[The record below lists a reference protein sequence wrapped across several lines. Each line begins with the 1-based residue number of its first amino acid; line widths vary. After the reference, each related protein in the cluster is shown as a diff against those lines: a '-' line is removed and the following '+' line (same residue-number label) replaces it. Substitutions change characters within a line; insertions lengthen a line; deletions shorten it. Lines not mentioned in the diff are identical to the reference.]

1 MEVLGTYGETRW
13 LPKYKILR
21 KVHQARD
28 LFLRVLEDR
37 HWDVAALEM
46 LSCERM
52 NYVLQILDPLRILT
66 VDAQQG
72 HAGLPPYRVQRL
84 VHDLQT
90 VKCLKET
97 LDAPG
102 YAIALRNSSLAFADQ
117 YFPQKPSEYG
127 DCVARAF
134 AADLYL
140 CHKVTKYG
148 AKDVQMT

>member
-1 MEVLGTYGETRW
+1 MEHNNDTTTTEEHRIAWRVLGTHGETRW

-72 HAGLPPYRVQRL
+72 DAGLAPYRVQRL
-84 VHDLQT
+84 IHDLQT
-90 VKCLKET
+90 VK
-97 LDAPG
+97 
-102 YAIALRNSSLAFADQ
+102 
-117 YFPQKPSEYG
+117 
-127 DCVARAF
+127 
-134 AADLYL
+134 
-140 CHKVTKYG
+140 
-148 AKDVQMT
+148 

>member
-1 MEVLGTYGETRW
+1 MEHNNDTTTTEEHRIAWRVLGTHGETRW

-72 HAGLPPYRVQRL
+72 DAGLAPYRVQRL
-84 VHDLQT
+84 IHDMQT
-90 VKCLKET
+90 VKCLK
-97 LDAPG
+97 
-102 YAIALRNSSLAFADQ
+102 
-117 YFPQKPSEYG
+117 
-127 DCVARAF
+127 
-134 AADLYL
+134 
-140 CHKVTKYG
+140 
-148 AKDVQMT
+148 